1 MLCDYFCPELKEN
14 QRPIM
19 EQCRRLNEALIQCS
33 EALAIIPKNYR
44 FDLADAISTMAD
56 TYVMLNDMHEAYM
69 KEYVQTHGP
78 IEQEMERCPAD
89 QK

>member
-1 MLCDYFCPELKEN
+1 MLRDYFAPELKED

-19 EQCRRLNEALIQCS
+19 DQCRRLNEALIQCS
-33 EALAIIPKNYR
+33 QTLAIVPKDFR

-56 TYVMLNDMHEAYM
+56 TYVMLNDMHNAYM
-69 KEYVQTHGP
+69 KEYEQTQGP
-78 IEQEMERCPAD
+78 ID